1 MVRFFRGGGEEE
13 KAMPI
18 ETSTLSIFLLPF
30 SFTEYSLQEL
40 ALDLIDGLV
49 AGRSLKGD
57 GIDSQRHRRGRE
69 FFF

>member
-1 MVRFFRGGGEEE
+1 
-13 KAMPI
+13 MPI